1 MPCGKCQWSKGRNLI
16 IKLLMSHL
24 WSSFV
29 SLSISVS
36 CSLSAS
42 TLSCSSGSS
51 RGSLTSSRGSLAT
64 TSSLGSTSSLSF
76 TDLYLEQPE
85 LADPDFQNKLD
96 SLLQESSQGG
106 YRPSSSITTIHE
118 HEVVTGCGRRNAA
131 RPEAKTGRAGGDN
144 GCSAGA
150 GGGGGSG
157 GGVGVESSRIQAL
170 RLSETPRSMSSLSPR
185 SSLSSLSPPCSPL
198 VTDTS
203 FLSGET
209 FGCQTEPG
217 GLSLDL
223 ELQSRLAELELSLD
237 SQEQLQE
244 EHRGP
249 RGLEEKQ
256 NLKNKLGEDAK
267 GNLSLLHLKSSHTQ
281 KHSGISEENVDKD
294 CRICLQ
300 ETQAAFAQP
309 VWCGLAEPL
318 IHFAI
323 CLNVTEA

>member
-1 MPCGKCQWSKGRNLI
+1 MI
-16 IKLLMSHL
+16 ILDHNSVFVHL
-24 WSSFV
+24 
-29 SLSISVS
+29 S

-96 SLLQESSQGG
+96 SLLQEGGQGG

-118 HEVVTGCGRRNAA
+118 HEVVTGCGGRDAV
-131 RPEAKTGRAGGDN
+131 RPEGKAGGAGGDT
-144 GCSAGA
+144 GCSAGGGA
-150 GGGGGSG
+150 GGS
-157 GGVGVESSRIQAL
+157 GGVGVEPSRIQAL

-209 FGCQTEPG
+209 FAGQTEPG

-223 ELQSRLAELELSLD
+223 ELHSRLTELELSQD
-237 SQEQLQE
+237 SHEQLQE
-244 EHRGP
+244 EHGGP

-256 NLKNKLGEDAK
+256 NHKNTLGEEARGK
-267 GNLSLLHLKSSHTQ
+267 TGNVLFVILCLIHLKISHT
-281 KHSGISEENVDKD
+281 HIIFTVEILVF
-294 CRICLQ
+294 IIMIL
-300 ETQAAFAQP
+300 
-309 VWCGLAEPL
+309 V
-318 IHFAI
+318 H
-323 CLNVTEA
+323 

>member
-1 MPCGKCQWSKGRNLI
+1 
-16 IKLLMSHL
+16 MSPDPNSEL
-24 WSSFV
+24 CFSS
-29 SLSISVS
+29 
-36 CSLSAS
+36 SLSAS

-96 SLLQESSQGG
+96 SLLQEGGQAG

-118 HEVVTGCGRRNAA
+118 HEVVTGSGGRDAG
-131 RPEAKTGRAGGDN
+131 RPEAKAGGVGGDAA
-144 GCSAGA
+144 CSAGGGA
-150 GGGGGSG
+150 GGG
-157 GGVGVESSRIQAL
+157 VESNRIQAL

-209 FGCQTEPG
+209 FAGQTGPG

-256 NLKNKLGEDAK
+256 NHKNTLGEEVK
-267 GNLSLLHLKSSHTQ
+267 GKQEASFILFSSSFIIT
-281 KHSGISEENVDKD
+281 IF
-294 CRICLQ
+294 
-300 ETQAAFAQP
+300 T
-309 VWCGLAEPL
+309 AESPKTKYCTM
-318 IHFAI
+318 F
-323 CLNVTEA
+323 

>member
-1 MPCGKCQWSKGRNLI
+1 MVN
-16 IKLLMSHL
+16 
-24 WSSFV
+24 V
-29 SLSISVS
+29 SLFPPP

-76 TDLYLEQPE
+76 TDIYLEQPE

-96 SLLQESSQGG
+96 SLLQEGGQGG

-118 HEVVTGCGRRNAA
+118 HEVVTGCGRRDAG
-131 RPEAKTGRAGGDN
+131 RPEGKTGGAGGDV
-144 GCSAGA
+144 GSSAGGNAGGGA
-150 GGGGGSG
+150 GGGGGG
-157 GGVGVESSRIQAL
+157 MGMEIGSSRIQAL

-209 FGCQTEPG
+209 FAGQAGPG
-217 GLSLDL
+217 GLGLDL

-237 SQEQLQE
+237 SQEQRQE
-244 EHRGP
+244 RSPG
-249 RGLEEKQ
+249 GLEEKQ
-256 NLKNKLGEDAK
+256 DLNTTLGEEVK
-267 GNLSLLHLKSSHTQ
+267 GKQEAFIHSFCIYIHNDSEDREKKHLHRVSWF
-281 KHSGISEENVDKD
+281 E
-294 CRICLQ
+294 
-300 ETQAAFAQP
+300 
-309 VWCGLAEPL
+309 
-318 IHFAI
+318 
-323 CLNVTEA
+323 LNWINITF

>member
-1 MPCGKCQWSKGRNLI
+1 M
-16 IKLLMSHL
+16 
-24 WSSFV
+24 
-29 SLSISVS
+29 
-36 CSLSAS
+36 
-42 TLSCSSGSS
+42 
-51 RGSLTSSRGSLAT
+51 
-64 TSSLGSTSSLSF
+64 
-76 TDLYLEQPE
+76 
-85 LADPDFQNKLD
+85 ADPDFQNKLD

-131 RPEAKTGRAGGDN
+131 RTEAKTGRAGGDT
-144 GCSAGA
+144 GCSAGGGV
-150 GGGGGSG
+150 GGGGGGG

-244 EHRGP
+244 EHGGP
-249 RGLEEKQ
+249 TGLEEKQ

-267 GNLSLLHLKSSHTQ
+267 GNVSLHLKSPHTQ
-281 KHSGISEENVDKD
+281 THTVISEENVDKD

-300 ETQAAFAQP
+300 GTQAAFAQP
-309 VWCGLAEPL
+309 V
-318 IHFAI
+318 
-323 CLNVTEA
+323 